1 MIMAC
6 SIAGVAFSD
15 FIAHLCWLTL
25 LAFALAGWCSSGR
38 WICPLT
44 AM

>member
-25 LAFALAGWCSSGR
+25 LAFALGLAGAHPAAGYAR
-38 WICPLT
+38 
-44 AM
+44 